1 MRAMPVVG
9 GMMNESVPGVRVTWG
24 VEVIVRRGVPMMRS
38 LIWVPKGHCV
48 GMSTCCCVQVVR
60 NWSSFVWTRWM
71 KSCVGCATSSTGVT
85 GFGVGGGGTAG
96 VGGGLWGEWRGEGVW
111 FVCSGIKGEV
121 SCSEEGGV
129 VGGDIEHSEGAC
141 GEFPS
146 VDQTVER
153 VEGHDVEGCCVG
165 GSGEGVCRGDG
176 VSPVGVGCIGGD
188 GDFFGSGVQ
197 HSCAEHRS

>member
-24 VEVIVRRGVPMMRS
+24 GEVIVQRGGPMMRS

-85 GFGVGGGGTAG
+85 WFGVVVVVTAGMVRRGGGELGREG
-96 VGGGLWGEWRGEGVW
+96 VCGDFLWVDESVGG
-111 FVCSGIKGEV
+111 
-121 SCSEEGGV
+121 
-129 VGGDIEHSEGAC
+129 
-141 GEFPS
+141 
-146 VDQTVER
+146 